1 MGCVMNKLFQCCKY
15 RDMARI
21 LLFGSQ
27 GMLGRTLCHRLSG
40 FDIVPASHSS
50 VDIVNSDAVD
60 ALVGKVK
67 PEVVINCAAMTHV
80 MEREELTQLVR

>member
-1 MGCVMNKLFQCCKY
+1 
-15 RDMARI
+15 MARI

-27 GMLGRTLCHRLSG
+27 GMLGRTLYHRLSG

-67 PEVVINCAAMTHV
+67 PEVVINCAAMTQV
-80 MEREELTQLVR
+80 DLC

>member
-1 MGCVMNKLFQCCKY
+1 
-15 RDMARI
+15 
-21 LLFGSQ
+21 
-27 GMLGRTLCHRLSG
+27 MLGRTLCHRLSG

-67 PEVVINCAAMTHV
+67 PD
-80 MEREELTQLVR
+80 QLCSHDTGRSV